1 MQTTTHT
8 PALVIFRRPPT
19 DARRVSRDVAA
30 ALSVNHGEMCAI
42 SEPEVTTQ
50 YTDGRIP
57 KKRLS
62 LLADD
67 DTDKSKF

>member
-1 MQTTTHT
+1 M
-8 PALVIFRRPPT
+8 
-19 DARRVSRDVAA
+19 SRDVA
-30 ALSVNHGEMCAI
+30 ALSVNHREMCAI

-57 KKRLS
+57 KKMRLS

-67 DTDKSKF
+67 DTDKKF